1 MIIAIFFYREVYA
14 VSIVGPFPIAITNLL
29 DLTRLD
35 LHNNKL
41 TGPVPPQIGRLR
53 RLRVF
58 EVIALKYAIH
68 QLGCSMLLCHLDFGH
83 FKGEIP
89 KELAN
94 LPELRYLYLQENH
107 FTGRIPPELGNLQNL
122 RHFKK
127 LLKFAFDADIY
138 LTGGV
143 PAQLAN
149 LTNLEILY
157 LDHNQFSGRI
167 PNAFY
172 KHPLLKELYI
182 EGNGFRPGVNPIG
195 AHKVLELSD
204 TDFLV

>member
-1 MIIAIFFYREVYA
+1 M
-14 VSIVGPFPIAITNLL
+14 TNFNVLL
-29 DLTRLD
+29 RNLRW
-35 LHNNKL
+35 NKL
-41 TGPVPPQIGRLR
+41 QDVL
-53 RLRVF
+53 
-58 EVIALKYAIH
+58 
-68 QLGCSMLLCHLDFGH
+68 
-83 FKGEIP
+83 
-89 KELAN
+89 
-94 LPELRYLYLQENH
+94 
-107 FTGRIPPELGNLQNL
+107 PPEMGDLERLTHL
-122 RHFKK
+122 KK